1 MASKDYMNY
10 DNDMPNTASKQK
22 DQEILD
28 EAHDRFD
35 LAVEAWSTYR
45 AEALDDLHFMAPGG
59 EFQWDPAARRARISE
74 GKPVISTDRLNAQV
88 KSLTNAQRQTPV
100 AVKVSPI
107 NDSGDK
113 EIADVLQGLMRHI
126 EVHNGADA
134 VYNTA
139 FDHCVKMGVGYWR
152 ILTDYCNDKTF
163 EEEIKLQRI
172 ANPFSVYIDPTFKDA
187 DGSDIKWAFITT
199 DYLQDEYKIQFPD
212 SELATLDDAR
222 WTSIGDSSPNW
233 IISNE
238 GGSKIARVAEYFRI
252 KEIPKTLAQLK
263 GGKIKNIKDLTEEEH
278 DKIKST
284 RDTYER
290 KIECFIINGQEI
302 IDRYEFPGKFI
313 PIVPVF
319 GDEYMENGQPMY
331 SGIVRNS
338 KEEQR
343 GLNTMIS
350 NVVEKVAMNSKSP
363 WIGPRGFM
371 GNRKQEWNASNRI
384 NYVALEYEVFDDQ
397 LNPIPPPIKDTT
409 EPGIQ
414 NILQAMT
421 IFENNIKATNNIYDP
436 QMGQKT
442 SNDQSGVAIEKLAT
456 QGAIGN
462 YHFSNNLSRAIRLSG
477 LIMLSIIPKVYD
489 TKRVIRIIGFD
500 DKEKL
505 VTINGKSDDDKKN
518 QQTLLA
524 VPKIFDLTVGEY
536 SVDVAAGP
544 SYNTKREA
552 SAQKLFDLCGKAPQ
566 LIGIIGDKLVKLLD
580 DPVMDAISARIYK
593 SLPPQLQDADDPNNP
608 NAGIPAA
615 IQQKLQEDMQM
626 IETLTK
632 ELETT
637 HAVFSKEKMAL
648 DTKERIALLERD
660 TKLREFEM
668 QLAKQEIA
676 SKQDTS
682 KLIFEQVMAAL
693 QAENQRGHEE
703 AQNALDREHEF
714 QQSVLKTAQT
724 QQQGEE
730 QQEGQ
735 EQGQGQEQPQQTQQ

>member
-1 MASKDYMNY
+1 MSDDTKPETSASR
-10 DNDMPNTASKQK
+10 NDK
-22 DQEILD
+22 EIME
-28 EAHDRFD
+28 EAHSRFE
-35 LAVEAWSTYR
+35 LAVEAWSNFR
-45 AEALDDLHFMAPGG
+45 SEAIDDLHFMAPGG
-59 EFQWDPAARRARISE
+59 EFQWDPAARRERISS

-107 NDSGDK
+107 NDTGDK

-139 FDHCVKMGVGYWR
+139 FDHRVKMGVGYWR
-152 ILTDYCNDKTF
+152 ILTDYCNDKSF
-163 EEEIKLQRI
+163 EEEIKIQRI
-172 ANPFSVYIDPTFKDA
+172 SNPFSVYLDPTFKNA
-187 DGSDIKWAFITT
+187 DGSDIKWAFITS
-199 DYLQDEYKIQFPD
+199 DYLEDDYKMQFPD
-212 SELATLDDAR
+212 TELATLDDAR
-222 WTSIGDSSPNW
+222 WTSIGDDSPNW
-233 IISNE
+233 IVSSE
-238 GGSKIARVAEYFRI
+238 SGDKIARVAEYFRI
-252 KEIPKTLAQLK
+252 KETPKTIAQLNN
-263 GGKIKNIKDLTEEEH
+263 GKVKNIKDLT
-278 DKIKST
+278 DKEKKNIKST
-284 RDTYER
+284 RDTTECVV
-290 KIECFIINGQEI
+290 ECFVINGQEI
-302 IDRYEFPGKFI
+302 IDRHIFPGKFI

-319 GDEYMENGQPMY
+319 GDEYNENGQPMY

-397 LNPIPPPIKDTT
+397 LNPIPPPQKDTT

-477 LIMLSIIPKVYD
+477 MIMLYIIQQIYD
-489 TKRVIRIIGFD
+489 TKRVIRTIGFD

-505 VTINGKSDDDKKN
+505 VTINSKSNDPDTKKN
-518 QQTLLA
+518 QATLAA
-524 VPKIFDLTVGEY
+524 VPKIFDLTTGEY

-580 DPVMDAISARIYK
+580 DPVMDAISTRIYK
-593 SLPPQLQDADDPNNP
+593 SLPPQLQDAEDPNNP
-608 NAGIPAA
+608 NAGIPGQTCKEICLRA
-615 IQQKLQEDMQM
+615 
-626 IETLTK
+626 TK
-632 ELETT
+632 PP
-637 HAVFSKEKMAL
+637 VSAL
-648 DTKERIALLERD
+648 MRD
-660 TKLREFEM
+660 K
-668 QLAKQEIA
+668 
-676 SKQDTS
+676 
-682 KLIFEQVMAAL
+682 
-693 QAENQRGHEE
+693 
-703 AQNALDREHEF
+703 
-714 QQSVLKTAQT
+714 
-724 QQQGEE
+724 
-730 QQEGQ
+730 
-735 EQGQGQEQPQQTQQ
+735 P